1 MSEELLPCPFCGS
14 KDVEERKAGKAVI
27 GTAYWIACNEC
38 GAGSGEASTAAEACE
53 KWNRRAE
60 PKVKAVDE
68 FGKEVHAG
76 DWVFACGECRKV
88 ERIESKALLVFAKD
102 GYPSVNAHGC
112 SRCPLGAD
120 GNPLLVG
127 ETVYDDDG
135 VEYTVRRYGG
145 GKVWVKDEDSN
156 TRCWIEPGNLT
167 HEAPDSW
174 EQLEEDLSMR
184 SLDYCDKRGL
194 TFVTKPS
201 FRVMACDVV
210 ARAKKLAG
218 IEGGE

>member
-1 MSEELLPCPFCGS
+1 MSEELKSCPFCGS
-14 KDVEERKAGKAVI
+14 ENVKTVEPNEGDWYA
-27 GTAYWIACNEC
+27 TCNGC
-38 GAGSGEASTAAEACE
+38 GANTSCWTTEDEVSRR
-53 KWNRRAE
+53 WNSRAE
-60 PKVKAVDE
+60 PKVTAVDG

-88 ERIESKALLVFAKD
+88 ERVESKAVLVFAKD
-102 GYPSVNAHGC
+102 GFPTVNAHGC

-120 GNPLLVG
+120 GNPLLIG

-135 VEYTVRRYGG
+135 IGYTVGGYGG
-145 GKVWVKDEDSN
+145 ERVRVRDEDSD
-156 TRCWIEPGNLT
+156 TRCWIEPGKLT

-194 TFVTKPS
+194 TVVSEPS
-201 FRVMACDVV
+201 FRRMAHDVV